1 MRHEHQTRRL
11 SSALF
16 AVAAVFAMAAALFL
30 TATSQAQAPA
40 PMALGQPCNTKGD
53 SVKAPVQGDPRVAT
67 PIDAALL
74 KGDLPCSEE
83 VSGAEGP
90 LGDDELRNLQR
101 GFDFYSWLSFI
112 ALNAPADNSGIAN
125 SQPGT
130 KAKWE
135 DTRHFIQL
143 LDVMRADGVEPKWNE
158 TNTDK
163 TAMIPPACR
172 PSYTPGMMVVEMIEE
187 SYNQPFRTGPL
198 IDQRGHFAL
207 FDILMN
213 ETMFK
218 YIVGNKL
225 HQQVTQREFPL
236 RIDFPAGANPK
247 PNPASSDPPAGPGS
261 FMLKVSWKI
270 IDPADDK
277 SKFHT
282 VEAIVL
288 LPGSPGQP
296 PADRACLKKTLGLIG
311 FHAVHKTANR
321 PQWIWTSFEHVDNAP
336 EQSDVDAGLNHLGR
350 RYNFFDPSCD
360 RAKCPVNET
369 PPRPW
374 APNSN
379 LNHQTQRPTGFQSQI
394 TRVVPL
400 TEDTK
405 DINGKFQNLLRDTVW
420 KNYMLIGTQWPSDFP
435 CATAKSADSNPF
447 PRTNFE
453 KEPDM
458 NCAPAPTYLANTT
471 LETFSQGVVPQASSS
486 CMACHGNAT
495 SFQRSQNP
503 NGRLFNQSDFTFI
516 LEKAPPPR
524 N

>member
-1 MRHEHQTRRL
+1 MRNMHQIRRL

-16 AVAAVFAMAAALFL
+16 AVAAALFL
-30 TATSQAQAPA
+30 TATSKAQTPTPVPV

-53 SVKAPVQGDPRVAT
+53 SAKAQVPGDPRGAT

-83 VSGAEGP
+83 VSGDEGP

-125 SQPGT
+125 SKSGT

-135 DTRHFIQL
+135 DTQHFIQL
-143 LDVMRADGVEPKWNE
+143 LDVMRDGLEPKWNT
-158 TNTDK
+158 TNRDK
-163 TAMIPPACR
+163 TTMIPPACR

-198 IDQRGHFAL
+198 IDQRGRFAI

-218 YIVGNKL
+218 YIVDNKL
-225 HQQVTQREFPL
+225 HKQVTQRQFPL
-236 RIDFPAGANPK
+236 KVDFPTGANTG
-247 PNPASSDPPAGPGS
+247 PNAGPGA
-261 FMLKVSWKI
+261 FMLKVSWKV
-270 IDPADDK
+270 IDPEDDRN
-277 SKFHT
+277 KFHT
-282 VEAIVL
+282 AEAIVL
-288 LPGSPGQP
+288 LPGSSADQP
-296 PADRACLKKTLGLIG
+296 PAERACLKATLGLVG

-360 RAKCPVNET
+360 RAKCPLNET

-379 LNHQTQRPTGFQSQI
+379 LNHQTQGPKGFQSQI

-435 CATAKSADSNPF
+435 CATAKSADGNPF

-503 NGRLFNQSDFTFI
+503 NVRFFNQSDFTFI